1 MKQMVLSLE
10 WKRKLK
16 EQKLINGNDIY
27 SNIMYYCLHKL
38 HKLPSEILSLS
49 EEEQAFIFAAIA
61 IKMKRDK
68 EAANKTKIKRR

>member
-10 WKRKLK
+10 WKRK
-16 EQKLINGNDIY
+16 KLINGNDIY

>member
-1 MKQMVLSLE
+1 
-10 WKRKLK
+10 
-16 EQKLINGNDIY
+16 
-27 SNIMYYCLHKL
+27 MYYCLHKL